1 MNAAKLLRQ
10 KILDLAIR
18 GKLTRRENGD
28 GYAEELLAR
37 IAAEK
42 QKLIDAKK
50 IKKGKP
56 LLAIGD
62 DEKPFDIP
70 EGWKWCR
77 LWNMCSK
84 IGAGSTP
91 TGGKKIY
98 SRNGIKFIREQNVY
112 CDGIHFDGMTYISEE
127 INRSMRGTIV
137 FAGDLLMNITG
148 GSIGRT
154 ALVPDD
160 FDCGNVNQHVLIVR
174 PIERMTREYLHVC
187 CCSPLLVQLMFS
199 KQTGDKPGLSA
210 EKVKNFPVP
219 MPPLAEQKRIVSRVK
234 ELLDEVDKYSAAMDS
249 LASSSEMIERKVL
262 DLAIRGKLTKREK
275 GDEPAAALLARV
287 AAEKQKLIDAKKLR
301 KLDAYDPVSD
311 DEIPFDELPSGWS
324 WCRFGEVI
332 DYVQPTEYIVRDT
345 NYDDSYS
352 TPVLTA
358 GQSFVLGYTNE
369 KDHHF
374 KASKER
380 PVIIF
385 DDFTTSTQWVDFEFK
400 VKSSAMKILV
410 PYEGCDIC
418 MRYVFMAIRN
428 NPFRPSTHARHWI
441 DKYAKFVLPLPPL
454 AEQKRIVARVDE
466 LLAECRK
473 MRGE

>member
-1 MNAAKLLRQ
+1 MNAVKLLRQ
-10 KILDLAIR
+10 KI
-18 GKLTRRENGD
+18 
-28 GYAEELLAR
+28 
-37 IAAEK
+37 
-42 QKLIDAKK
+42 
-50 IKKGKP
+50 
-56 LLAIGD
+56 
-62 DEKPFDIP
+62 
-70 EGWKWCR
+70 
-77 LWNMCSK
+77 
-84 IGAGSTP
+84 
-91 TGGKKIY
+91 
-98 SRNGIKFIREQNVY
+98 
-112 CDGIHFDGMTYISEE
+112 
-127 INRSMRGTIV
+127 
-137 FAGDLLMNITG
+137 
-148 GSIGRT
+148 
-154 ALVPDD
+154 
-160 FDCGNVNQHVLIVR
+160 
-174 PIERMTREYLHVC
+174 
-187 CCSPLLVQLMFS
+187 
-199 KQTGDKPGLSA
+199 
-210 EKVKNFPVP
+210 
-219 MPPLAEQKRIVSRVK
+219 
-234 ELLDEVDKYSAAMDS
+234 
-249 LASSSEMIERKVL
+249 L

-275 GDEPAAALLARV
+275 GDEPAAELLARIAAEKQKLIAAKKIKKEKSLPSIADDEMPFDIPEGWACARLRELGDFVGGHTPSLANPEFWKNGTVLWVTSKDMKRKYIDDTGIKVSKKGAAELQLLPTGTLLMVTRSGILRRMFPIALAAKTLTINQDQRALRFYDTDVSEYVYDVLKAFEPVILRDYRKTGTTVESIIWEDFINILIPIPPLAEQKRIVARVDGLLAEVDKYSAAMDTLVSSSEMMERKVLDLAIRGKLTRREKTDEPAAALLARI
-287 AAEKQKLIDAKKLR
+287 ASEKQKLIDAKKLR
-301 KLDAYDPVSD
+301 KLDAYDPISD

-345 NYDDSYS
+345 NYDNSYS

-441 DKYAKFVLPLPPL
+441 DKFAKFVLPLPPL

-473 MRGE
+473 MRGK